1 MQPILLFT
9 HVVFLVFFG
18 SQAMEVF
25 LDFLHFIRSIN
36 GLDLTFLVSI
46 DLLDLYFYSKH
57 I

>member
-1 MQPILLFT
+1 MQPILLFI
-9 HVVFLVFFG
+9 HIVFLVFFG
-18 SQAMEVF
+18 SQVMGVF
-25 LDFLHFIRSIN
+25 LDVLHFIGSFN

>member
-1 MQPILLFT
+1 MQPILLFIRI
-9 HVVFLVFFG
+9 VFLEFFG
-18 SQAMEVF
+18 SQVMGVF
-25 LDFLHFIRSIN
+25 LDVLHFIGSFN

>member
-1 MQPILLFT
+1 MQPILLFI
-9 HVVFLVFFG
+9 HIVFLVFFG
-18 SQAMEVF
+18 SQVMEVF
-25 LDFLHFIRSIN
+25 FDFLHFISSVT